1 MLWWVDGL
9 GSNMD
14 IQPVFNHDKAVA
26 FMCAYFSKS
35 ENKSSVVMKQ
45 AVRDAFG
52 KISRC
57 DIC

>member
-1 MLWWVDGL
+1 
-9 GSNMD
+9 MD
-14 IQPVFNHDKAVA
+14 IQPFFNHDKAVA
-26 FMCAYFSKS
+26 FMCAYMSKS